1 MLLATIATA
10 TFALNIPSTPPAASF
25 SGTLPYRFVNPLR
38 IPFDIEGERT
48 ELIVQPDDC
57 PSEVAASFLAA
68 HG

>member
-1 MLLATIATA
+1 MLLATVAGA
-10 TFALNIPSTPPAASF
+10 AFTFSMPSTPPAASL
-25 SGTLPYRFVNPLR
+25 SDSLPSRFANPLR